1 MDITK
6 PKMGS
11 ISHSEKHRELPKP
24 PEYMAFEACYN
35 QLMSLVSEQA
45 NDCARR
51 AFSRA
56 LIDTSKLDHIGSSL
70 VTDEV
75 KAAEL
80 LREIGQ
86 MIRTSVPQAFERFL
100 LILTTDPETPVVQR
114 LKRMTNVYKVVTEFQ
129 KLSAGEIN
137 LDALAEEFLNKGLIT
152 PSSYEECIQTDESL
166 PKAMILCK
174 QLSKLRASHPFVKLL
189 AAYPNTK
196 DVAEAL
202 KRESGT
208 SSPSSEDSSGYLT
221 GRTEDLESSLG
232 STSSGENQRPIE
244 DTKPWES
251 GFSSGYLTGQMEEL
265 DSRID
270 LESSLGSTSSGENQR
285 PIEDT
290 KPWESGFSSGYLT
303 GQMEELDSRIE
314 SRNDQTLTKDAILDA
329 SMYPSL
335 ESSTSSDQFHSL
347 DSQNGTM
354 VLGTLKEHLSES
366 TLPSLECQSSTVTPF
381 TDTSTPKVSH

>member
-1 MDITK
+1 
-6 PKMGS
+6 
-11 ISHSEKHRELPKP
+11 
-24 PEYMAFEACYN
+24 MAFEACYD
-35 QLMSLVSEQA
+35 QLMSLVSEQV

-56 LIDTSKLDHIGSSL
+56 LIDTSKLDKIRSSL
-70 VTDEV
+70 VTDEA

-114 LKRMTNVYKVVTEFQ
+114 LTSVAKVYKVVTEFQ
-129 KLSAGEIN
+129 KLSTSEIN
-137 LDALAEEFLNKGLIT
+137 LDALAKEFLIKALIA
-152 PSSYEECIQTDESL
+152 PSSYEECLQTDESL
-166 PKAMILCK
+166 PKALILYK

-196 DVAEAL
+196 EVAEKL

-208 SSPSSEDSSGYLT
+208 STPSSEDSSGYRT
-221 GRTEDLESSLG
+221 SRTEDLESSLS
-232 STSSGENQRPIE
+232 STSSGESQRPSE

-251 GFSSGYLTGQMEEL
+251 GFTSGYLTGQL
-265 DSRID
+265 DS
-270 LESSLGSTSSGENQR
+270 S
-285 PIEDT
+285 
-290 KPWESGFSSGYLT
+290 
-303 GQMEELDSRIE
+303 IE
-314 SRNDQTLTKDAILDA
+314 SRNDQTLTEDAILDA

-354 VLGTLKEHLSES
+354 VLGTLKERLSET
-366 TLPSLECQSSTVTPF
+366 TLPSLERLSSTAISF
-381 TDTSTPKVSH
+381 TDTSTPKVS